1 LIEEKFHRSQR
12 KIAVKIVI
20 DSYAWIELFKGSI
33 AGNKVKE
40 IMESAEALYTPDTVL
55 AEVARKYFREGAEE
69 KTIAARLEL
78 ICANSNIINLDSGL
92 ACESAKC
99 YCDLSEQA
107 RKMRF
112 NTPSL
117 FDAIILGVARILNA
131 KILTG
136 DQHFKSLPETVWL

>member
-1 LIEEKFHRSQR
+1 MIEEKFRHSQR

-40 IMESAEALYTPDTVL
+40 IMENAEALYTPDIVL
-55 AEVARKYFREGAEE
+55 AEVARKYFREGTEE
-69 KTIAARLEL
+69 KIITARLEL
-78 ICANSNIINLDSGL
+78 ICANSNIINLDSVL

-99 YCDLSEQA
+99 YRDLSEQA
-107 RKMRF
+107 QKMRL

-117 FDAIILGVARILNA
+117 FDAIILAAARIFNG

-136 DQHFKSLPETVWL
+136 DQHFKSLHETVWL